1 MHIFINVIDYKNQSY
16 FISYSIKMF
25 VVLDLSYV
33 IYVLIILNIYFV
45 FYMMRFFFSKQ
56 ELFNNKNLNNLF
68 YI

>member
-1 MHIFINVIDYKNQSY
+1 MHIFINAIDYKNKSY
-16 FISYSIKMF
+16 FISYSMF

-56 ELFNNKNLNNLF
+56 ELFNKKF
-68 YI
+68 